1 MRKPALERLDY
12 FVQLGILKPSPV
24 GRPITYCSPMLV
36 VQKPNK
42 PGEVRLVVNYKRLNL
57 QLSRT
62 RHVPA
67 VGLRDFCRVTQGFQF
82 WFRLDLKDAYHQ
94 LRLSDRAKDL
104 TMVSTFAGVFEWQ
117 GLPQGLL
124 CAGDIFDQVME
135 SVLIGC
141 TNTISVRDD
150 ILGGH
155 ATRKGMLKEYA
166 KVLEALSAAG
176 LTCDPKKTKAG
187 IRSVKFF
194 GMVFTPEGMKPDP
207 SKVEAVRKTK
217 SPTNQDT
224 LNSFVCM
231 VAWNDPFLDRFAG
244 LVRPLRDL
252 ANKKGKFEWLPEHE
266 KIFNQVNKSFQRTV

>member
-1 MRKPALERLDY
+1 
-12 FVQLGILKPSPV
+12 
-24 GRPITYCSPMLV
+24 MLV

-194 GMVFTPEGMKPDP
+194 GMVFTLEGMKPDP
-207 SKVEAVRKTK
+207 SKVEAVRKSK

-231 VAWNDPFLDRFAG
+231 VAWNDPFLDCFAG
-244 LVRPLRDL
+244 LVRPLGPSQQ
-252 ANKKGKFEWLPEHE
+252 KG
-266 KIFNQVNKSFQRTV
+266 